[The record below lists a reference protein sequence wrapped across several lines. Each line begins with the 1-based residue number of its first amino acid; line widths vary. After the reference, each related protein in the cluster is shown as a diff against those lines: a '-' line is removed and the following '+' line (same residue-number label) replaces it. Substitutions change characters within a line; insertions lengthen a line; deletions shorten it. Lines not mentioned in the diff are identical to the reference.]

1 MDKDMMKKYKWH
13 LWFKN
18 DKVKMLSS
26 FLSKRQNTHQKKVT
40 TKQMTILTKYSAT
53 TTIMV
58 M

>member
-1 MDKDMMKKYKWH
+1 MMKKYKWH